1 MEKKQIKMNSLT
13 KYSTYSLNNGAKIPV
28 IAMGV
33 YLTPPNVASQVAYN
47 ALSVG
52 YRHLDSA
59 QMYENEQEVG
69 EGIVK
74 WLKES
79 SDRRREDVYY
89 TTKIL
94 DSNHGYEKAKKA
106 IEGSLERVKSLKYI
120 DLMLIHSPQSNREK
134 RLETWQAMQEA
145 VENGQIK
152 LIGVSNYGV
161 HHLKEL
167 LEWDGLRIKPVVNQ
181 IELNPWLMRTKIVD
195 YAKENNIILE
205 AYSPLTQG
213 KKLHDA
219 TLVELAEKDN
229 KSPAQILI
237 RWSLQQGF
245 VVLPKSEKKE
255 RAIENLDVF
264 DFSIL
269 DEDMKTL
276 SHPESNE
283 VFAIWDPSTY
293 QD

>member
-283 VFAIWDPSTY
+283 VLAIWDPSTY